1 LTLAVALLSISC
13 YLNMLEIRLIVR
25 AAHLLAAA
33 AWVGGSF
40 FYLVVA
46 LPAMR
51 NGAAAAGGMGSIA
64 GQMAALFKRMV
75 TICIGVLLLSGA
87 YLAFDRLTTTTLGWP
102 YLSVLALKIL
112 VALCMFAL
120 AIYLGQSNIRR
131 LAKRAT
137 RLSKAAPQLTLAL
150 GILVFVLGA
159 LLNILFET
167 SAHP

>member
-1 LTLAVALLSISC
+1 
-13 YLNMLEIRLIVR
+13 MLEIRLIAR
-25 AAHLLAAA
+25 AVHLLAAA

-51 NGAAAAGGMGSIA
+51 NSAASEGAAGTGVVGSIA

-75 TICIGVLLLSGA
+75 TICTGVLLLSGA
-87 YLAFDRLTTTTLGWP
+87 YLTFDRLTTTTLGWP

-137 RLSKAAPQLTLAL
+137 RLSKVAPQLTLAL

>member
-1 LTLAVALLSISC
+1 
-13 YLNMLEIRLIVR
+13 MLEIRLIVR

-40 FYLVVA
+40 FYMVVA
-46 LPAMR
+46 LPALR
-51 NGAAAAGGMGSIA
+51 SSGPAPGVTA
-64 GQMAALFKRMV
+64 QMAALFRRMV
-75 TICIGVLLLSGA
+75 TICTGVLLLSGA
-87 YLAFDRLTTTTLGWP
+87 YLAFDRLTTTTLGWS
-102 YLSVLALKIL
+102 YLSVLALKIAL
-112 VALCMFAL
+112 ALCMFAL

-137 RLSKAAPQLTLAL
+137 RLSKAAPQLMLTL
-150 GILVFVLGA
+150 GILVFALGA

>member
-1 LTLAVALLSISC
+1 
-13 YLNMLEIRLIVR
+13 MLEIRLIVR

-40 FYLVVA
+40 FYLIVA
-46 LPAMR
+46 LPALR
-51 NGAAAAGGMGSIA
+51 SGGSAPSAA

-75 TICIGVLLLSGA
+75 TICTGVLLLSGA

-102 YLSVLALKIL
+102 YLSVLALKI
-112 VALCMFAL
+112 VIALCMFAL
-120 AIYLGQSNIRR
+120 SIYLGQSTIRR

-167 SAHP
+167 SARP

>member
-1 LTLAVALLSISC
+1 
-13 YLNMLEIRLIVR
+13 MQEIRLIARV
-25 AAHLLAAA
+25 AHLLAAA

-51 NGAAAAGGMGSIA
+51 NGASASGAGSIA
-64 GQMAALFKRMV
+64 RQMAALFKRMV
-75 TICIGVLLLSGA
+75 TICTGVLLLSGA

-137 RLSKAAPQLTLAL
+137 RLSSVAPQLTLAL

-159 LLNILFET
+159 LLNILFES

>member
-1 LTLAVALLSISC
+1 
-13 YLNMLEIRLIVR
+13 MLEIRLIIR

-51 NGAAAAGGMGSIA
+51 NDASAPGAAGMRGMGGTA

-75 TICIGVLLLSGA
+75 TICTGVLLLSGA

-112 VALCMFAL
+112 VALC
-120 AIYLGQSNIRR
+120 
-131 LAKRAT
+131 
-137 RLSKAAPQLTLAL
+137 
-150 GILVFVLGA
+150 
-159 LLNILFET
+159 
-167 SAHP
+167 

>member
-1 LTLAVALLSISC
+1 
-13 YLNMLEIRLIVR
+13 MLEIRLIVR

-46 LPAMR
+46 LPAMS
-51 NGAAAAGGMGSIA
+51 NGASASGSGGTGGIGGMGSIA

-75 TICIGVLLLSGA
+75 TICTGVLLLSGA

-131 LAKRAT
+131 LAKRTT

-159 LLNILFET
+159 LLNILYET

>member
-1 LTLAVALLSISC
+1 
-13 YLNMLEIRLIVR
+13 MLEIRLIAR
-25 AAHLLAAA
+25 TAHLLAAA

-51 NGAAAAGGMGSIA
+51 SGGARGIEGPGGIA

-75 TICIGVLLLSGA
+75 TICTGVLLLSGA

-120 AIYLGQSNIRR
+120 AIYLGQSNVRR

-137 RLSKAAPQLTLAL
+137 RLSRVAPQLTLAL

>member
-1 LTLAVALLSISC
+1 
-13 YLNMLEIRLIVR
+13 MLEIRLIVR
-25 AAHLLAAA
+25 AAHLLAGA

-40 FYLVVA
+40 FYLMVA
-46 LPAMR
+46 LPALR
-51 NGAAAAGGMGSIA
+51 NGGSAPGAAGMGNVA

-75 TICIGVLLLSGA
+75 TICTGVLLLSGA

-102 YLSVLALKIL
+102 YLSVLALKI
-112 VALCMFAL
+112 VIALCMFAL
-120 AIYLGQSNIRR
+120 AIYLGQSNVRR

-137 RLSKAAPQLTLAL
+137 RLSKVAPQLTLVL